1 MCFLRRQP
9 SSGPS
14 YCRPAKLPTPFRYW
28 LFRYWLDN
36 SATTGIIVAM
46 GLRHLLCVSSLSSV
60 LLAWLVVAHAQAP
73 APAGP
78 TAPIGI
84 TATLRADQPGA
95 VVNRNIYGHFAEHLG
110 RGIYEGIWV
119 GQDSPIPNTRGIR
132 NDVLA
137 ALKELRIPVLRW
149 PGGCFADEY
158 HWKDGIGPREKRPA
172 MINTHWGG
180 VVENNHFG
188 THEFMDLVELLG
200 TEAYISGNVGSGS
213 VQEMMEWVE
222 YLTSAASSPMANL
235 RRQNGRD
242 KPWRVSYFG
251 VGNESWGC
259 GGNMRPEYYADQ
271 FRRYN
276 TFIKNYDRANP
287 IYRVACGAN
296 GGNLNWTE
304 VLMAMVGRQM
314 NGLSLHYYTLPT
326 GNLRDKGS
334 ATEFGEDQWFST
346 LSRTLQM
353 DEIITKHA
361 AIMDKT
367 DAAKRVGLI
376 VDEWGTWYDVE
387 PGTEP
392 GFLYQQNT
400 LRDALAAALN
410 LHIFQRHADRV
421 VMANIAQ
428 TVNVLQAMILT
439 DKEKMIRTP
448 TYWVFEMFKVHQG
461 GTVLPVEL
469 TSPDYVFCDQKI
481 PSLSASATRAADG
494 KTIHL
499 SFANTYP
506 NAAITLTVRLAGFA
520 PASVTGRMLTAP
532 TMQAHN
538 TFAVPDAVQPTA
550 FGGVTLVAGA
560 LEIHLP
566 AKSVVVV
573 QVR

>member
-1 MCFLRRQP
+1 MATRERASRIIGVVKLH
-9 SSGPS
+9 SSARLALCPG
-14 YCRPAKLPTPFRYW
+14 
-28 LFRYWLDN
+28 
-36 SATTGIIVAM
+36 V
-46 GLRHLLCVSSLSSV
+46 LLCA
-60 LLAWLVVAHAQAP
+60 AWLMVGYAQAA
-73 APAGP
+73 APA
-78 TAPIGI
+78 APA
-84 TATLRADQPGA
+84 TPVAVAATLRADLPGA

-110 RGIYEGIWV
+110 RGIYDGVWV
-119 GQDSPIPNTRGIR
+119 GPDSPIPNTRGIR

-137 ALKELRIPVLRW
+137 ALKALDIPVLRW

-188 THEFMDLVELLG
+188 THEFMDLIELLG

-222 YLTSAASSPMANL
+222 YLTSGANTPTANL

-242 KPWRVSYFG
+242 KPWRVRYFG

-287 IYRVACGAN
+287 VYRVACGAN

-304 VLMAMVGRQM
+304 VLMGMAGRQM

-326 GNLRDKGS
+326 GNWSAKGS
-334 ATEFGEDQWFST
+334 ATTFGEDQWFST

-353 DEIITKHA
+353 DGIITRHA

-367 DAAKRVGLI
+367 DAGKRVGLV
-376 VDEWGTWYDVE
+376 VDEWGTWYDVD
-387 PGTEP
+387 PGTDP

-400 LRDALAAALN
+400 LRDAIGAALN
-410 LHIFQRHADRV
+410 FHIFHRHADRV

-439 DKEKMIRTP
+439 DKEKMLRTP

-461 GTVLPVEL
+461 GTFLPVEL
-469 TSPDYVFCDQKI
+469 ESPDYVFGEGKI
-481 PSLSASATRAADG
+481 PVVSASATRAADG
-494 KTIHL
+494 SASHL
-499 SFANTYP
+499 SLANTSLVQP
-506 NAAITLTVRLAGFA
+506 VTLTVKLAGIT
-520 PASVTGRMLTAP
+520 PATVAGRMLTAAA
-532 TMQAHN
+532 MNAHN
-538 TFAVPDAVQPTA
+538 TFAAPDSVRPTA
-550 FGGVTLVAGA
+550 FNGATLTGDTLV
-560 LEIHLP
+560 IHLP
-566 AKSVVVV
+566 AKAVVVV
-573 QVR
+573 TLR